1 MMMRSSGG
9 MSGMMGGGGGGGGG
23 IFQVGKS
30 KPTII
35 SKEKKTGVTFKD
47 VAGLAEAKVEVMELV
62 DFLKNPKR
70 YKDLGAKIPKG
81 ALLVGPPGTGKT
93 LLAKATAGEANV
105 PFLSVSGSDFIEMF
119 VGVGPS
125 RVRDLFAQ
133 AKQMQPCIVW
143 IDEIDAVGRARGRG
157 GMGGGNDERENTL
170 NQLLVEMDGFSTT
183 GNIVVMGGTNRADV
197 LDSAL
202 LRPGRFDRTIEVNA
216 PDIKGR
222 AEIFRVHLPKIRLAD
237 EMETVA
243 QKLST
248 LTPGFSGAEIAT
260 VVNEGALIAAR

>member
-1 MMMRSSGG
+1 MGR
-9 MSGMMGGGGGGGGG
+9 GGGPGGG

-62 DFLKNPKR
+62 DFLKHPAK
-70 YKDLGAKIPKG
+70 YKELGAKIPKG

-133 AKQMQPCIVW
+133 AKTMQPCIIW
-143 IDEIDAVGRARGRG
+143 IDEIDAVGKARGRG
-157 GMGGGNDERENTL
+157 GGMGGNDERENTL
-170 NQLLVEMDGFSTT
+170 NQLLVEMDGFVPTS
-183 GNIVVMGGTNRADV
+183 GVVVMAGINR
-197 LDSAL
+197 
-202 LRPGRFDRTIEVNA
+202 
-216 PDIKGR
+216 PD
-222 AEIFRVHLPKIRLAD
+222 
-237 EMETVA
+237 
-243 QKLST
+243 
-248 LTPGFSGAEIAT
+248 
-260 VVNEGALIAAR
+260 